1 MALVP
6 RFERLGRIVRRMRV
20 VEMDPSEKAR
30 RAGAFEP
37 GQRMVGDFVAGTI
50 HAAER
55 QRLVLAQIEVI
66 EIRLEALRDAPLVIE
81 HVRADEAAGGEAA
94 RLQSLR
100 QGRLA
105 IVEKESAVV
114 ADAVCRRKL
123 TREDR

>member
-1 MALVP
+1 M
-6 RFERLGRIVRRMRV
+6 RI
-20 VEMDPSEKAR
+20 VEMDPSEEAR
-30 RAGAFEP
+30 RSGAVEP
-37 GQRMVGDFVAGTI
+37 SQRMVGNLVAGTI

-66 EIRLEALRDAPLVIE
+66 EVRLEALRDAPLVIE

-94 RLQSLR
+94 RVQPLR

-105 IVEKESAVV
+105 IGEKESAVV
-114 ADAVCRRKL
+114 ADAVRRRKL